1 MNVLLVCFLI
11 PTIIV
16 VYWYN
21 GSVHSYC
28 IQASLIKYNEV
39 EQCGKFLWHFKAIT
53 VTFVSLKCQ
62 ESVLVMKQTSTG
74 DLSGV
79 AEWLL

>member
-1 MNVLLVCFLI
+1 M
-11 PTIIV
+11 
-16 VYWYN
+16 
-21 GSVHSYC
+21 S
-28 IQASLIKYNEV
+28 
-39 EQCGKFLWHFKAIT
+39 
-53 VTFVSLKCQ
+53 